1 MKLRSPIHTHPFKL
15 LLYLEWALLA
25 LTFLIEASPPGPSL
39 PFMPNGTI
47 TNLLSIL
54 AFGLMGLWIPT
65 RRRTHKLVYTGIE
78 VALLLFMTIPSRVML
93 MPLVCVVMVIRG
105 CVMFSMPGRIITVAS
120 AFGLFL
126 FGQIQHFNRF
136 KSFAP
141 PGLESCLVFR
151 PRDVGSLSAGLDS
164 LRQFQIGLSIIFGLC
179 LIFVLLLVNAV
190 LSERQSREEL
200 AIANDRLRR
209 YALRIEDQAKL
220 EERNRIAREIHDSLG
235 HSLTALNIQMETVL
249 KLWQAN
255 PEKAATFL
263 AEAKRLGSTALQDV
277 RQSVA
282 TMRSDPLEGKSLD
295 EAIASLCQ
303 EFQLSTAIV
312 PHVQIDVPLDSLPS
326 DVNVAVFRIVQ
337 EALTNICK
345 YAVDGTEPLKVQIGL
360 QIQNASLHLQI
371 QDNGKGFEL
380 KQNKTGFGL
389 QGMRERTLA
398 LDGQFHISSAIDAGC
413 KIDAY
418 FPLPKL
424 KLTGPP
430 TPLPLVPAWNREEDS
445 QNGRCF

>member
-1 MKLRSPIHTHPFKL
+1 MKLRSPIHAHPFKL
-15 LLYLEWALLA
+15 LLYLEWVLLA
-25 LTFLIEASPPGPSL
+25 IAFFTEVLPAPKSLLLPSSTLTV
-39 PFMPNGTI
+39 
-47 TNLLSIL
+47 LLSL
-54 AFGLMGLWIPT
+54 VGFGLMGLYLPT
-65 RRRTHKLVYTGIE
+65 KRRRLKLVYTGVE
-78 VALLLFMTIPSRVML
+78 VALVLMMTMPSRVML
-93 MPLVCVVMVIRG
+93 LPLVCVIMVIRG
-105 CVMFSMPGRIITVAS
+105 CVMFSMPSRIATVAT

-126 FGQIQHFNRF
+126 IGQMQHFQRF
-136 KSFAP
+136 QSLDSDPFKIFRAHGLDSFAS
-141 PGLESCLVFR
+141 GLESLK
-151 PRDVGSLSAGLDS
+151 
-164 LRQFQIGLSIIFGLC
+164 QFQIGLSITVGLC

-209 YALRIEDQAKL
+209 FALRIEDQAKL

-282 TMRSDPLEGKSLD
+282 TMRSDPLEGRSLD
-295 EAIASLCQ
+295 AAIASLCQ
-303 EFQLSTAIV
+303 EFERSTAIV
-312 PHVQIDVPLDSLPS
+312 PEVQIDLPDGLPS
-326 DVNVAVFRIVQ
+326 DIKVAVFRIVQ

-345 YAVDGTEPLKVQIGL
+345 YAEGGLDPLSVKIVL
-360 QIQNASLHLQI
+360 QIQNVNLHLQI
-371 QDNGKGFEL
+371 LDNGKGFEL
-380 KQNKTGFGL
+380 GQNKTGFGL

-398 LDGQFHISSAIDAGC
+398 LDGKFHLYSEIGTGC
-413 KIDAY
+413 KIEAY

-424 KLTGPP
+424 KLSAQQFSPP
-430 TPLPLVPAWNREEDS
+430 PLLPAWNRQDS
-445 QNGRCF
+445 PKRGFFL

>member
-25 LTFLIEASPPGPSL
+25 IAFLTEALPAPVPSL
-39 PFMPNGTI
+39 VPNGTAF
-47 TNLLSIL
+47 NLLSL
-54 AFGLMGLWIPT
+54 LGFGLMGLWLPT
-65 RRRTHKLVYTGIE
+65 RRCRHKLVYTGIE
-78 VALLLFMTIPSRVML
+78 VALMLFMIMPSRVML
-93 MPLVCVVMVIRG
+93 LPLVCVVMVIRG
-105 CVMFSMPGRIITVAS
+105 CVMFSMSGRIATVAT

-126 FGQIQHFNRF
+126 VGQMQHFQRF
-136 KSFAP
+136 QT
-141 PGLESCLVFR
+141 LVPSRLDALRVFKLHGVD
-151 PRDVGSLSAGLDS
+151 PLASGLDS
-164 LRQFQIGLSIIFGLC
+164 LKQFQIGLSIIVGLC

-282 TMRSDPLEGKSLD
+282 AMRSDPLEGRPLD

-303 EFQLSTAIV
+303 EFHRSTAIV
-312 PHVQIDVPLDSLPS
+312 PDFQIDVPECIPS
-326 DVNVAVFRIVQ
+326 DIKVAVFRIVQ

-345 YAVDGTEPLKVQIGL
+345 YAEGGLEPLTVKIWL
-360 QIQNASLHLQI
+360 QMQNASLHLQI

-380 KQNKTGFGL
+380 GQTRTGFGL
-389 QGMRERTLA
+389 QGMRERTLT
-398 LDGQFHISSAIDAGC
+398 LDGQFHIHSAINSGC
-413 KIDAY
+413 EINVY

-430 TPLPLVPAWNREEDS
+430 TPLPLVPSWNREIKPDR
-445 QNGRCF
+445 GHCL

>member
-1 MKLRSPIHTHPFKL
+1 MKLRSLIYTHPFKL

-25 LTFLIEASPPGPSL
+25 IAFLTEVLPSPKLFGLTNSTLIV
-39 PFMPNGTI
+39 
-47 TNLLSIL
+47 LLSL
-54 AFGLMGLWIPT
+54 LGFGLMGLWLPT
-65 RRRTHKLVYTGIE
+65 KRHRHKLMYTGIE
-78 VALLLFMTIPSRVML
+78 VALVLLMTMPSRVML
-93 MPLVCVVMVIRG
+93 LPLVCVVMVIRG
-105 CVMFSMPGRIITVAS
+105 CVMFSMSGRIATVAT

-126 FGQIQHFNRF
+126 VGQLQHFQKF
-136 KSFAP
+136 HALSSDPLK
-141 PGLESCLVFR
+141 VFR
-151 PRDVGSLSAGLDS
+151 PHGLDPESGLNS
-164 LRQFQIGLSIIFGLC
+164 LKQFQIGLSLTVGLC

-200 AIANDRLRR
+200 ASANDRLRR
-209 YALRIEDQAKL
+209 FALRIEDQAKL

-255 PEKAATFL
+255 PERAATFL

-282 TMRSDPLEGKSLD
+282 TMRSDPLEGRSLD
-295 EAIASLCQ
+295 AAIASLCQ
-303 EFQLSTAIV
+303 EFQQLTAIA
-312 PHVQIDVPLDSLPS
+312 PDIHIDIPNSLPS
-326 DVNVAVFRIVQ
+326 DIALPSDIKVAVFRIVQ

-345 YAVDGTEPLKVQIGL
+345 YAEGGIDPLCVKIWL
-360 QIQNASLHLQI
+360 QIQNANLHLQI

-380 KQNKTGFGL
+380 GQNRTGFGL

-398 LDGQFHISSAIDAGC
+398 LDGKFHLCSAIGSGC

-424 KLTGPP
+424 KLSAQLSPP
-430 TPLPLVPAWNREEDS
+430 PLLPVWNRED
-445 QNGRCF
+445 NANKNFFL